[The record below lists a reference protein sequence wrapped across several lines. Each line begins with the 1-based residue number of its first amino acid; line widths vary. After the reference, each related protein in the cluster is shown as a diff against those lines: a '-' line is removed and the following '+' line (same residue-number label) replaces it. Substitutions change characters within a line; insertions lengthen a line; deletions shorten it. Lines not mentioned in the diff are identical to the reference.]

1 MVDTAS
7 NPETELSV
15 RSLEPGD
22 LADVVALDTVLTGT
36 TKQDYWEGVFQRVLD
51 DESRIGLVL
60 EGEVGLEGYLFGEIR
75 AFEFGSAMCGWIL
88 ALGVRPETTR
98 KGRAS
103 SLLEEAKL
111 RFRKLGVSSLRTMV
125 TRTDVPFLAL
135 FRRHG
140 FVGGPFVQLELDIE
154 EKIEEKIE

>member
-1 MVDTAS
+1 MVGTA
-7 NPETELSV
+7 PKPRTELSV

-22 LADVVALDTVLTGT
+22 LAHVVQLDTVLTGT
-36 TKQDYWEGVFQRVLD
+36 PKQSYWERVFDRVFR
-51 DESRIGLVL
+51 DESSIGLVL
-60 EGEVGLEGYLFGEIR
+60 EGESELEGYLFGEIR
-75 AFEFGSAMCGWIL
+75 AFEFGSDECGWIL

-98 KGRAS
+98 KRRAS
-103 SLLEEAKL
+103 ALLEEAKL

-125 TRTDVPFLAL
+125 TRTDVPFLSL

-154 EKIEEKIE
+154 EAAE